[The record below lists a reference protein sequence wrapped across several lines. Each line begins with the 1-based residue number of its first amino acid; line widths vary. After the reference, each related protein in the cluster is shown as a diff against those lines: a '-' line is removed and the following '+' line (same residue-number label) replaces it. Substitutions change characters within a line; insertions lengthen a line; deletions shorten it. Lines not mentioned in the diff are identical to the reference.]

1 MMHIKDH
8 KLQILPF
15 APAHLAGVERLE
27 QLCFA
32 HPWQR
37 ADLEAQLTNPCA
49 RFLVAVLGDKVVG
62 YLGVQ
67 AVCGEG
73 SVTNVAVDPTY
84 RRRGIARALFGACFA
99 AGSLSRTSVGGNYL
113 SSDDYG
119 SSSTIPTSVLRKRLK
134 LLSVLR
140 KNGTSQGE
148 KHTFT
153 YNEAVN
159 LPYKTSFA
167 IDYWGYYNGQQNTS
181 TLTNRVHTLIPP
193 WKV

>member
-1 MMHIKDH
+1 M
-8 KLQILPF
+8 
-15 APAHLAGVERLE
+15 
-27 QLCFA
+27 
-32 HPWQR
+32 
-37 ADLEAQLTNPCA
+37 
-49 RFLVAVLGDKVVG
+49 
-62 YLGVQ
+62 
-67 AVCGEG
+67 
-73 SVTNVAVDPTY
+73 
-84 RRRGIARALFGACFA
+84 
-99 AGSLSRTSVGGNYL
+99 

-181 TLTNRVHTLIPP
+181 TLTNRVHTLIPSLEGLTNVP
-193 WKV
+193 LSGSTAVRNCSREYITANMLKKITYPTGGSVEFEFEPHTFVGDNRFISAEDLNKYDAQVKGVNTVNNNDLIVTPSATFTLPTTPGSDGGCSSQFSRL

>member
-8 KLQILPF
+8 QLQILPF
-15 APAHLAGVERLE
+15 APAHLDGVERLE

-49 RFLVAVLGDKVVG
+49 RFLVAMLGDKVVG

-67 AVCGEG
+67 VVCGEG

-99 AGSLSRTSVGGNYL
+99 AGEL
-113 SSDDYG
+113 D
-119 SSSTIPTSVLRKRLK
+119 
-134 LLSVLR
+134 
-140 KNGTSQGE
+140 
-148 KHTFT
+148 F
-153 YNEAVN
+153 
-159 LPYKTSFA
+159 
-167 IDYWGYYNGQQNTS
+167 
-181 TLTNRVHTLIPP
+181 
-193 WKV
+193 

>member
-1 MMHIKDH
+1 MCIFYQFNYDYF
-8 KLQILPF
+8 ICP
-15 APAHLAGVERLE
+15 E
-27 QLCFA
+27 Q
-32 HPWQR
+32 
-37 ADLEAQLTNPCA
+37 
-49 RFLVAVLGDKVVG
+49 
-62 YLGVQ
+62 
-67 AVCGEG
+67 
-73 SVTNVAVDPTY
+73 
-84 RRRGIARALFGACFA
+84 
-99 AGSLSRTSVGGNYL
+99 SVGGNYL

-181 TLTNRVHTLIPP
+181 TLTNRVQYIDSLPGRFDECSFIRFYRCQ
-193 WKV
+193 KL

>member
-15 APAHLAGVERLE
+15 APAHVAGVERLE

-49 RFLVAVLGDKVVG
+49 RFLVAVRGDKVVG

-67 AVCGEG
+67 VVCGEG

-99 AGSLSRTSVGGNYL
+99 AGELDFLTLEVRPSNAAALALYRRMGFAQLARRSGLYTAPHEDG
-113 SSDDYG
+113 
-119 SSSTIPTSVLRKRLK
+119 
-134 LLSVLR
+134 
-140 KNGTSQGE
+140 
-148 KHTFT
+148 FT
-153 YNEAVN
+153 MELV
-159 LPYKTSFA
+159 FR
-167 IDYWGYYNGQQNTS
+167 G
-181 TLTNRVHTLIPP
+181 
-193 WKV
+193 

>member
-8 KLQILPF
+8 QLQILPF
-15 APAHLAGVERLE
+15 APAHLDGVERLE

-67 AVCGEG
+67 VVCGEG

-99 AGSLSRTSVGGNYL
+99 AGELDFQPVGRRRDFYT
-113 SSDDYG
+113 D
-119 SSSTIPTSVLRKRLK
+119 PTEDA
-134 LLSVLR
+134 LLLT
-140 KNGTSQGE
+140 K
-148 KHTFT
+148 TFKK
-153 YNEAVN
+153 EE
-159 LPYKTSFA
+159 P
-167 IDYWGYYNGQQNTS
+167 DG
-181 TLTNRVHTLIPP
+181 
-193 WKV
+193 